1 MIECTFDE
9 VFTFENL
16 RIGHQ
21 LSSCGKR
28 SKKQVVA
35 FEANET
41 KNLYEIY
48 ERLKKGGCYKYNY
61 HSFKVYEPKERE
73 IQTLCYPDRIIQRV
87 LCDFV
92 LSPYFTR
99 HAIID
104 NCVCQKG
111 KGTKFALDRFE
122 KMLIRHV
129 NKYGKEGYFLKC
141 DILKYFAT
149 IPHDRLTEMICK
161 HIRDEKLK
169 NFVKSIIDSF
179 HTKPEYL
186 KKIGVEPLGDGNET
200 NRGLPIGNQTSQ
212 VFGMFYLDPLDRI
225 LKEHLQIKAYS
236 RYMDDFIIIHRDK
249 NFLIKVLHDIELIV
263 EELGLQ
269 LNEKTQI
276 FPIKNGVTYLG
287 FRFMV
292 TDSGKIIKTVKKR
305 TKRRIRWRVRLLK
318 KAYYDGLID
327 AKRVKMSYSSIHGH
341 IWHSKSYKL
350 EREIYLKLKD
360 ILEQVKSK
368 KKSGKK

>member
-1 MIECTFDE
+1 
-9 VFTFENL
+9 
-16 RIGHQ
+16 
-21 LSSCGKR
+21 
-28 SKKQVVA
+28 
-35 FEANET
+35 
-41 KNLYEIY
+41 
-48 ERLKKGGCYKYNY
+48 
-61 HSFKVYEPKERE
+61 
-73 IQTLCYPDRIIQRV
+73 
-87 LCDFV
+87 
-92 LSPYFTR
+92 
-99 HAIID
+99 
-104 NCVCQKG
+104 
-111 KGTKFALDRFE
+111 
-122 KMLIRHV
+122 
-129 NKYGKEGYFLKC
+129 
-141 DILKYFAT
+141 
-149 IPHDRLTEMICK
+149 MICK